1 MKMTTA
7 ELKDALTQKMARQN
21 TVQCISA
28 ASESKPDTRVELA
41 VPTLTVS
48 FNFTFPA
55 ESISTSLE
63 QMQTMMATI
72 ASQLVP
78 PASVHPAMGLSGRPQ
93 TSGPV
98 LVQAVSSATK
108 PEQQPQPP
116 LSPPPQ
122 SGQQQQQKPPT
133 GNTLMT
139 DKQRA
144 MILALTAK
152 RKMSADAV
160 QELLQQEFGHG
171 DGARL
176 TKAQASK
183 LIDKLMVGK

>member
-21 TVQCISA
+21 TVQGIPA
-28 ASESKPDTRVELA
+28 ASEAKPDTRVEHA

-55 ESISTSLE
+55 ESISSSLE
-63 QMQTMMATI
+63 QIQTMMATI
-72 ASQLVP
+72 ASQVVP
-78 PASVHPAMGLSGRPQ
+78 PASVYPAMGLSGRPQ

-98 LVQAVSSATK
+98 LVQAVSPATK

-116 LSPPPQ
+116 LSPSPQ
-122 SGQQQQQKPPT
+122 SGQQRQQRSST
-133 GNTLMT
+133 GNMPMT

-152 RKMSADAV
+152 RKMSAEVV
-160 QELLQQEFGHG
+160 QALLQQEFGHS
-171 DGARL
+171 DGAKL
-176 TKAQASK
+176 TKVQASK
-183 LIDKLMVGK
+183 LIDKLMAGK